1 MSYISRYL
9 GKLSQALDTVFRGA
23 LFTTLVAMIVVITA
37 QIIFRMFFTAL
48 SWSEELSRYLLV
60 WSSFIGAAVAYKKG
74 AHIAVTFGVDFLP
87 PGIKRIVQTFACI
100 LMAVF
105 FGVTIW
111 YSILVFK
118 MQVFQVSPAMG
129 LKMRYI
135 YMIIP
140 ISFSVMCVHL
150 LHQVSCIWL
159 SAEKEE
165 V

>member
-1 MSYISRYL
+1 MTHIIHYL
-9 GKLSQALDTVFRGA
+9 EKLSSALDSAFRFA
-23 LFTTLVAMIVVITA
+23 LFVTLVSMILVISA
-37 QIIFRMFFTAL
+37 QIIFRIFFTAL

-60 WSSFIGAAVAYKKG
+60 WSSFIGAAIAYRKG
-74 AHIAVTFGVDFLP
+74 THIAVTFAVDCLP
-87 PGIKRIVQTFACI
+87 PAAQKMVKTVSCL

-118 MQVFQVSPAMG
+118 MQVFQISPAMG
-129 LKMRYI
+129 LKMRYV

-150 LHQVSCIWL
+150 LHQLAVVWSP
-159 SAEKEE
+159 ATTED
-165 V
+165 

>member
-9 GKLSQALDTVFRGA
+9 EALSRSLDTVFRGA
-23 LFTTLVAMIVVITA
+23 LFVTLVSMILVITA
-37 QIIFRMFFTAL
+37 QIIFRIFFTAL

-74 AHIAVTFGVDFLP
+74 AHIAVTFAVDFLP
-87 PGIKRIVQTFACI
+87 PGMKKGVQTLSCF

-105 FGVTIW
+105 FCVTIW

-140 ISFSVMCVHL
+140 VSFSVMCVHL
-150 LHQVSCIWL
+150 LHQLSQIWL
-159 SAEKEE
+159 TEDREGK
-165 V
+165 